1 MLDREIGRDTQ
12 GFDASTIRV
21 AKQYDSFG
29 RLQQQSRPYFVSGG
43 TARWTSYTYDALNR
57 VLTATYPDSTTNAHA
72 YHGLVTIDTNAAS
85 QTRTTTKDSQGQTVS
100 VVDTASNTTSYAYDP
115 FGKLIKTA
123 DPVGNIVT
131 ATYDLRGR
139 KTASSDPDLGAWTYA
154 YDTASELVSQTD
166 AKSQTTTLGYDI
178 LGRMTGRVEPD
189 MTSVWVYDTAAN
201 GIGKLASAG
210 ITAGP
215 SAGYQKSFTYDSLA
229 RPAQATFTVSSTNY
243 TFSAGYD
250 ANSRLASV
258 TYPSGFVSGYSYTSL
273 GYAQQVTGPGSQ
285 VYWTANARDAELR
298 LTQQTAG
305 NGVVTTQSFDALT
318 DRLTAILAGSGN
330 VVENFSYT
338 YDVLGNVLTR
348 ADANESLTE
357 TLTFEHAV
365 LFR

>member
-1 MLDREIGRDTQ
+1 
-12 GFDASTIRV
+12 
-21 AKQYDSFG
+21 
-29 RLQQQSRPYFVSGG
+29 
-43 TARWTSYTYDALNR
+43 
-57 VLTATYPDSTTNAHA
+57 
-72 YHGLVTIDTNAAS
+72 
-85 QTRTTTKDSQGQTVS
+85 
-100 VVDTASNTTSYAYDP
+100 
-115 FGKLIKTA
+115 
-123 DPVGNIVT
+123 
-131 ATYDLRGR
+131 
-139 KTASSDPDLGAWTYA
+139 
-154 YDTASELVSQTD
+154 
-166 AKSQTTTLGYDI
+166 
-178 LGRMTGRVEPD
+178 